1 MLVFVDTNVWF
12 PISVADLILRSV
24 EAGIFDLAW
33 SDESLSELERIL
45 VAVKKLEPDK
55 ARLFIWQ
62 IKSTAPYGRIDPQ
75 DYMSLMDGMV
85 GPDQDDHIFSAAV
98 QGGKIDILLTENLT
112 DFPQVDIGPNAISR
126 RPDDFFVGLL
136 QSFPEEFL
144 VLIEQMSA
152 NLKRPPLTE
161 GEVLARLAKC
171 GLPEF
176 EKQMRGLVV

>member
-45 VAVKKLEPDK
+45 VTVKKLAPDK
-55 ARLFIWQ
+55 AKLFIWQ
-62 IKSTAPYGRIDPQ
+62 IKSTAPEGRIDPL
-75 DYMSLMDGMV
+75 DYLSLVNRMV
-85 GPDQDDHIFSAAV
+85 GPDPNDHIFSAAV
-98 QGGKIDILLTENLT
+98 QGGKVDVLLTENLT
-112 DFPQVDIGPNAISR
+112 DFPQADIGPNAISQK
-126 RPDDFFVGLL
+126 PDDFFVGLL

-152 NLKRPPLTE
+152 NLKRPPMTE
-161 GEVLARLAKC
+161 REVLARLAKC
-171 GLPEF
+171 GMPEF